1 MAIATKDF
9 VALIKLF
16 ELQGSRPTILHCAQ
30 LQIVFK
36 LIVENLFYRFGID
49 SLQRATEMPNKKCTK
64 NRKNFPRPVIKAMLD
79 MQFRYFLWSNTQV
92 PPQGDTST
100 EEEEDDNDDNA
111 DGAIRDDTRDVG
123 DGADA
128 DDNAANGD
136 RVQA

>member
-100 EEEEDDNDDNA
+100 EEEEDDKSYSEGSSSDPKEETNDPNSCA
-111 DGAIRDDTRDVG
+111 PL
-123 DGADA
+123 
-128 DDNAANGD
+128 NLKN
-136 RVQA
+136 

>member
-36 LIVENLFYRFGID
+36 LIVENLFDRFGID
-49 SLQRATEMPNKKCTK
+49 SLQRATEMANKKCTK

-79 MQFRYFLWSNTQV
+79 IQFRYFLWSNTQV

-100 EEEEDDNDDNA
+100 EEEEDDKSYSEGSSSDPEEETNDPNSCA
-111 DGAIRDDTRDVG
+111 PL
-123 DGADA
+123 
-128 DDNAANGD
+128 NLKN
-136 RVQA
+136 